1 MGHHMNVGDFCYRL
15 NGNAILELPWRVR
28 LIDGSTRTDPSQ
40 YTLIDGLL
48 QSLGYSES
56 VLTQED
62 IDALA
67 PLPVQ
72 QISRRQGRLLLHTM
86 GLLTQVEAAVTE
98 AGTVAQIFY
107 ESEVWLRSDSFVNL
121 LGPQLGM
128 TSTQLDEMFNAAS
141 LL

>member
-1 MGHHMNVGDFCYRL
+1 MNVGDFCYRL

-28 LIDGSTRTDPSQ
+28 LSDGSTRTDPSQ
-40 YTLIDGLL
+40 YILIDGLL
-48 QSLGYSES
+48 ESLGYSES

-72 QISRRQGRLLLHTM
+72 QISRRQGRLLLHNM
-86 GLLTQVEAAVTE
+86 GLLAQVEAAVTE

-107 ESEVWLRSDSFVNL
+107 ESEVWLRSDSFVNS
-121 LGPQLGM
+121 LGPQLGL
-128 TSTQLDEMFNAAS
+128 TSAQLDEMFNQGS